1 MHAQNNMKGTAY
13 ILHSL
18 LNDFSMFKVRIW
30 YEKNTVHKNIP
41 DSLGIKYIHCG
52 KTIGCTSDNS
62 FTPIYVLDYQIIWDI
77 FVDIILLIPNP
88 HLEH

>member
-1 MHAQNNMKGTAY
+1 MMHAQNNMKGTAY

-41 DSLGIKYIHCG
+41 DYLVIKYINWG
-52 KTIGCTSDNS
+52 KTIGCTSDNI
-62 FTPIYVLDYQIIWDI
+62 PIGYFIAVLVTNVVFENIGLSCII
-77 FVDIILLIPNP
+77 
-88 HLEH
+88 